1 MARINRIWY
10 LFGRL
15 FSLVPDRLTAA
26 GCMLFFKRLPPG
38 KRSQKNHHHRM
49 RGASTPEYA
58 LILNAIALVAIF
70 SLAGLGDRVES
81 PFNDVDD
88 AMTGGPGSTD
98 AGSGGG
104 SGGSGGGSGGSG
116 GGFGDTGGGSGGGS
130 GGSGGGFGGTGGDS
144 GGSDGG
150 SGGTGGGTGGDSGGS
165 GGGFGG
171 TGGGTG
177 GGSGGGFGGS
187 GGGSGGGLAGGSGGD
202 SFGGSGGSGG
212 NSNGGT
218 SGGSG
223 GFSGD
228 LAAGPGGSS
237 GGSGGSAGGGGGA
250 GGSGGGSSSGGSAGD
265 GLARV
270 APQEQVAPMVAT
282 EQAGA
287 QEQEVQA
294 VAAAGPS
301 VRLQNEPGEGGGA
314 ASDETTAET
323 QAAGAETRDY
333 GVSMWLLLL
342 LDALL
347 LALAAGL
354 FWRYQ
359 QGHKLKASKAH

>member
-10 LFGRL
+10 VFGRL
-15 FSLVPDRLTAA
+15 FSLVSDRLTAV
-26 GCMLFFKRLPPG
+26 GCTSFFKHSPFGR
-38 KRSQKNHHHRM
+38 RSQKHHYRRM
-49 RGASTPEYA
+49 RGASAPEYA
-58 LILNAIALVAIF
+58 LILNGIALVAIF

-98 AGSGGG
+98 GGSGGSGGTGGGSDGGSGG

-116 GGFGDTGGGSGGGS
+116 GS
-130 GGSGGGFGGTGGDS
+130 FGGT
-144 GGSDGG
+144 
-150 SGGTGGGTGGDSGGS
+150 
-165 GGGFGG
+165 
-171 TGGGTG
+171 
-177 GGSGGGFGGS
+177 
-187 GGGSGGGLAGGSGGD
+187 GGGSGGGLAGGSGGG
-202 SFGGSGGSGG
+202 SGGGLASGSGGDSGGSGG

-223 GFSGD
+223 GVSGD

-237 GGSGGSAGGGGGA
+237 GAPGGGSAGGGSGA
-250 GGSGGGSSSGGSAGD
+250 GGSGGSSSGGGSASD
-265 GLARV
+265 GLARIV
-270 APQEQVAPMVAT
+270 PQEQAASMAVAEEVVT
-282 EQAGA
+282 
-287 QEQEVQA
+287 QEQEAQA
-294 VAAAGPS
+294 VAVAGPS
-301 VRLQNEPGEGGGA
+301 VRLQNEPGAGGGVNRDDGA
-314 ASDETTAET
+314 AEE
-323 QAAGAETRDY
+323 GAVGTKARDY
-333 GVSMWLLLL
+333 GTSTWLLLL